1 MLKVN
6 TTLTSLN
13 LSGELCLVWIF
24 HSVFQLIRFCDI
36 LNDYNCCDKENPFDD
51 DGVRAIAEA
60 LKVNTTLA
68 DVNLHRE

>member
-1 MLKVN
+1 MFGLDF
-6 TTLTSLN
+6 SL
-13 LSGELCLVWIF
+13 SF
-24 HSVFQLIRFCDI
+24 PAHSFCDI